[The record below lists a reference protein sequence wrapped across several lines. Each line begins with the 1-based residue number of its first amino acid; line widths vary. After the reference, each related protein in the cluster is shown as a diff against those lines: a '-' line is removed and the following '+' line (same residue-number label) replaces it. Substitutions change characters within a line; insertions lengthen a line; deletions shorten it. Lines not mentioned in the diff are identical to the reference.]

1 MTFIFI
7 VQDEAKTTQTKQTQ
21 LSDQV
26 EPTSHHVVIMG
37 FLGLKHQVRIDK
49 DGILKYT
56 VCTRKCWKTILL
68 SAPCFYL
75 QNI

>member
-7 VQDEAKTTQTKQTQ
+7 VQDVAKTTQTKQTQ

-26 EPTSHHVVIMG
+26 EATSHHVVIMG

-49 DGILKYT
+49 FGILQ
-56 VCTRKCWKTILL
+56 LL
-68 SAPCFYL
+68 K
-75 QNI
+75 